1 MGFKSWS
8 SHCGSNQDM
17 GRPKHQGMGGSLPEA
32 PRSFPGKHTVVTVG
46 VAVLDSKGEVVF
58 FISHLHANDQYVATF
73 IRLKTDT
80 AGLEPCFPFR
90 VIDKV
95 GASSMSRGRSHLQ
108 HPHGAVWSLSGGLS
122 VFLFWGGGESNHHHS
137 ALQLSPPRAA
147 SSKEVKH
154 PVILGC
160 STERNRKRG
169 EKKEGM
175 CLGRESELTWKTE
188 ANSRDPRQ
196 MQINGLEK
204 ELGGTGASK
213 GGSPL
218 QSRAGQ

>member
-1 MGFKSWS
+1 MWLQSRHGETKTSR
-8 SHCGSNQDM
+8 N
-17 GRPKHQGMGGSLPEA
+17 GGSLPEA

-108 HPHGAVWSLSGGLS
+108 HPHGAKSLSGGL
-122 VFLFWGGGESNHHHS
+122 
-137 ALQLSPPRAA
+137 
-147 SSKEVKH
+147 
-154 PVILGC
+154 
-160 STERNRKRG
+160 
-169 EKKEGM
+169 
-175 CLGRESELTWKTE
+175 CLPL
-188 ANSRDPRQ
+188 
-196 MQINGLEK
+196 
-204 ELGGTGASK
+204 LGGSQTTTTARCS
-213 GGSPL
+213 SPRHGRPA
-218 QSRAGQ
+218 QRKSNTP

>member
-1 MGFKSWS
+1 M
-8 SHCGSNQDM
+8 
-17 GRPKHQGMGGSLPEA
+17 
-32 PRSFPGKHTVVTVG
+32 
-46 VAVLDSKGEVVF
+46 LDSKGEVVF

-108 HPHGAVWSLSGGLS
+108 HPHGAKSLSGGLC
-122 VFLFWGGGESNHHHS
+122 LPLLGGESNHHHS
-137 ALQLSPPRAA
+137 ALQLSLPRAA

-218 QSRAGQ
+218 QSRAGE

>member
-1 MGFKSWS
+1 ME
-8 SHCGSNQDM
+8 
-17 GRPKHQGMGGSLPEA
+17 GSL
-32 PRSFPGKHTVVTVG
+32 
-46 VAVLDSKGEVVF
+46 
-58 FISHLHANDQYVATF
+58 HLTSYANDQHVATF

-90 VIDKV
+90 VIEKV

-108 HPHGAVWSLSGGLS
+108 HPHGAKSLSGGLC
-122 VFLFWGGGESNHHHS
+122 LPLLGGKSNHHHS

-218 QSRAGQ
+218 QSRAGE